1 MTDDVWAIL
10 GTMSRFPVG
19 LAAASAGCY
28 EASRAAA
35 LSGVPT
41 RTVYDWASKGIVV
54 PSVSPVQ
61 EKLWSFA
68 DLMSLRIVAWLRKPK
83 GSDDDRLPA
92 SPMGQVR
99 SALTQLGQM
108 NIDLWSEHEPGKASL
123 VVDQRGDIFLRI
135 PRGFVDTR
143 GNHALP
149 HDKHFG
155 LLDPFEFE
163 GHTGPDLVRPRPH
176 LRIVPER
183 VAGEPHVENTRLTT
197 QTLAGLAARG
207 YSVEKVAS
215 MYDVSE
221 DAVYEAV
228 DLESALGAA

>member
-1 MTDDVWAIL
+1 MSDDIWVIL
-10 GTMSRFPVG
+10 GSMSRFPVG

-68 DLMSLRIVAWLRKPK
+68 DLMSLRVVAWLRKPK
-83 GSDDDRLPA
+83 GSEDDRLPA
-92 SPMGQVR
+92 SPMRQVR
-99 SALTQLGQM
+99 AALNQLGQM
-108 NIDLWSEHEPGKASL
+108 NIDLWSENEPGKASL
-123 VVDQRGDIFLRI
+123 VVDQRGDIFLRM
-135 PRGFVDTR
+135 PNGFVDTK

-207 YSVEKVAS
+207 YSIGKVAS

-221 DAVYEAV
+221 DAVCEAV
-228 DLESALGAA
+228 DLETALGAA